1 MVFFNAACHAD
12 PGAERK
18 YAGLKNV
25 KMFHI
30 FCYYVHIILS
40 IHHTCFLYHEMSIS
54 YTWISLW
61 NMFTCFCCGWFSGL
75 FLHGVDCNT
84 TKISIFT
91 YLFMRFKFV
100 FCSKWMKTIEIIKI
114 TIMFWHYSCKIVP
127 FFSIS
132 K

>member
-1 MVFFNAACHAD
+1 MSCWSWCRKKICR
-12 PGAERK
+12 AEK
-18 YAGLKNV
+18 CENV
-25 KMFHI
+25 SHFLLLCPYYLVHTPYLFSIPWNVHI
-30 FCYYVHIILS
+30 LHMNIPMEYVHLLLLWMIFRFI
-40 IHHTCFLYHEMSIS
+40 F
-54 YTWISLW
+54 TWCWLI
-61 NMFTCFCCGWFSGL
+61 FRG
-75 FLHGVDCNT
+75 HCNN